1 MADGSQLIGK
11 TMGTQN
17 SFNLNQALARWRL
30 ELAQQGVRA
39 AEANE
44 LESHLHDS
52 MKDLQNRGLS
62 EEEGFW
68 IARHRLGTAP
78 ELADQFAKADPGRI
92 WKDRIFWA
100 TALSLG
106 GFFWMRVWG
115 FSANWFANL
124 LSHAGVPGGWSQL
137 LLQSFALL
145 PLVLAALLVGRG
157 RLQTF
162 CAWVARPFR
171 SQVGLARISVAV
183 LLGLFGVLSIQLLQ
197 QSNSAPEVIQLHFP
211 GVRDAFIVEKILP
224 LQALA
229 WKGQTDFWGT
239 LLANAAW
246 PATLVILM
254 FSAVRRREAS
264 SG

>member
-1 MADGSQLIGK
+1 
-11 TMGTQN
+11 MGTQN

-78 ELADQFAKADPGRI
+78 ELADQFAKADPGRM

-106 GFFWMRVWG
+106 GLLWMRGWG
-115 FSANWFANL
+115 LSWNWFANF
-124 LSHAGVPGGWSQL
+124 LSSQGVPGGWSRFVF
-137 LLQSFALL
+137 QSLMLL
-145 PLVLAALLVGRG
+145 PLVLVALLLVRG
-157 RLQTF
+157 RLETF

-171 SQVGLARISVAV
+171 SQFGFAGISSAI

-197 QSNSAPEVIQLHFP
+197 QTNWAPEAIQLHFP
-211 GVRDAFIVEKILP
+211 GVRDAFIVQPHLP
-224 LQALA
+224 RQALA
-229 WKGQTDFWGT
+229 WRAHTDFWGT

-254 FSAVRRREAS
+254 FAAARRREAS